1 MISNKKY
8 IITILALL
16 VFSTGTFFNGLK
28 LGAKGYTY
36 SGGDY
41 KIINQNNYPKDVDYS
56 LLWQTLDIVNQKYI
70 DKPLDQ
76 QKILYGAVAGAVSAI
91 GDPYTAFFDPKQY
104 SDFRT
109 ELSGSFDGIGAEVG
123 MKDGNIVVVAP
134 LDDAPA
140 KKAGILSGDIILK
153 VDGKETTGMSLD
165 EVVSKI
171 RGPRGTQVQLNIF
184 RPNTQKQLDFKITR
198 AKIEITSV
206 KTEYKE
212 VNGKKIA
219 VINIQRF
226 GDDTNELFRAAA
238 MKAVADNV
246 SGIVLD
252 LRDDPGGYLD
262 GAVNI
267 SSYWLEKGQTVVTE
281 AHSNGTAQKY
291 TSTGNNILSKIRT
304 VILANG
310 GSASAAEIVS
320 GALRDQGYA
329 KIVGVKTFGKGS
341 VQELIGL
348 PQNTAVKVTVA
359 KWLTPNG
366 VNINKNGLEPDIKV
380 EMSAED
386 ITSKKDLQ
394 MDKALEI
401 LGK

>member
-267 SSYWLEKGQTVVTE
+267 SSYWLEKGETVVTE

>member
-16 VFSTGTFFNGLK
+16 VFSTGTFFSGLQ
-28 LGAKGYTY
+28 LGSKGYTY

-70 DKPLDQ
+70 DKPIDQ

-104 SDFRT
+104 SDFKT

-123 MKDGNIVVVAP
+123 MKDGNVVVVAP
-134 LDDAPA
+134 LDDTPA

-153 VDGKETTGMSLD
+153 VDSKETTGMTLD
-165 EVVSKI
+165 EVVSNI
-171 RGPRGTQVQLNIF
+171 RGPRGTEVQLNIF
-184 RPNTQKQLDFKITR
+184 RPGTQKLLDFKITR

-212 VNGKKIA
+212 VDGKKIA

-226 GDDTNELFRAAA
+226 GDDTNELFREAA

-252 LRDDPGGYLD
+252 LRDDPGGYLE

-281 AHSNGTAQKY
+281 AHSNGTVQKY
-291 TSTGNNILSKIRT
+291 TSTGNNILSKIKT

-310 GSASAAEIVS
+310 GSASASEIVS

-366 VNINKNGLEPDIKV
+366 VNINKNGLEPDVKV

-386 ITSKKDLQ
+386 ITNQKDPQ

-401 LGK
+401 VSK

>member
-1 MISNKKY
+1 MISSKKY

-16 VFSTGTFFNGLK
+16 VFSTGTFFSGLQ
-28 LGAKGYTY
+28 LGSKGYTY

-70 DKPLDQ
+70 DKPIDQ

-91 GDPYTAFFDPKQY
+91 GDPYTVFFDPKQY
-104 SDFRT
+104 SDFKT

-134 LDDAPA
+134 LDDTPA

-153 VDGKETTGMSLD
+153 VDSKETTGMTLD

-184 RPNTQKQLDFKITR
+184 RPSTQKLLDFKITR

-212 VNGKKIA
+212 IGGKKIA

-226 GDDTNELFRAAA
+226 GDDTNELFREAA

-267 SSYWLEKGQTVVTE
+267 SSYWLDKGQTVVTE
-281 AHSNGTAQKY
+281 AHSDGTAQKY
-291 TSTGNNILSKIRT
+291 TSTGNNILSKIKT

-366 VNINKNGLEPDIKV
+366 VNINKNGLEPDVKV
-380 EMSAED
+380 EMSSED
-386 ITSKKDLQ
+386 ITNQKDPQ

-401 LGK
+401 VSK

>member
-1 MISNKKY
+1 MISSKRY
-8 IITILALL
+8 ILTILALL
-16 VFSTGTFFNGLK
+16 VFSVGTFFSGLR
-28 LGAKGYTY
+28 LGSKGYTY

-70 DKPLDQ
+70 DKPIDQ
-76 QKILYGAVAGAVSAI
+76 QKVLYGAVAGAVAAL
-91 GDPYTAFFDPKQY
+91 GDPYTSFFDPKQY
-104 SDFRT
+104 SDFKT
-109 ELSGSFDGIGAEVG
+109 ELSGTFDGIGAEVG

-134 LDDAPA
+134 LDDTPA

-153 VDGKETTGMSLD
+153 VDSKETTGMTLD

-171 RGPRGTQVQLNIF
+171 RGPRGTQVELSIY
-184 RPNTQKQLDFKITR
+184 RPETKKQLDFKIIR

-212 VNGKKIA
+212 VDGKKIA

-238 MKAVADNV
+238 LKAVADNV

-267 SSYWLEKGQTVVTE
+267 SSYWLDKGKTVVTE
-281 AHSNGTAQKY
+281 AHSNGTVQKY
-291 TSTGNNILSKIRT
+291 TASGNNVLSKIKT

-310 GSASAAEIVS
+310 GSASASEIVS

-329 KIVGVKTFGKGS
+329 KIVGLKTFGKGS

-366 VNINKNGLEPDIKV
+366 ININKNGLEPDIKV
-380 EMSAED
+380 EMSIED
-386 ITSKKDLQ
+386 ATNNKDPQ
-394 MDKALEI
+394 MDKALE
-401 LGK
+401 LLTK